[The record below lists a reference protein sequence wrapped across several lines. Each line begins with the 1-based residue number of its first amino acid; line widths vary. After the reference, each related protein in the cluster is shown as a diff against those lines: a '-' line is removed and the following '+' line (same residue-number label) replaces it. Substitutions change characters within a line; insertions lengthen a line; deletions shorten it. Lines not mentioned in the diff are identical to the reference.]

1 MKQKRRKRVH
11 VPAAHV
17 VSTISVTMV
26 LAVLGL
32 VALMGILID
41 RAGRS
46 LRSEMTAVVMV
57 DDMASDS
64 AADSL
69 AEFLKTAPFVRSAEY
84 KSADRV
90 NAEFI
95 EMLGDDELEGF
106 NPFLA
111 EYDVKVMPE
120 YGSPEALQGIESRL
134 REFAAVDDVRVHT
147 EVVRSVN
154 HWVGTLMLVLT
165 VVAVALL
172 IISFVLIV
180 NTVSMEIYAHRL
192 LIHTQQYVGATAS
205 FIRRPYVGRAA
216 LSGVIAATVAT
227 CLLGGMLL
235 WTRSVSPAIFDALGW
250 SSLGR
255 VALGLAAGGAV
266 LSGGAAWMAVSRYL
280 RRSYDE
286 IHD

>member
-1 MKQKRRKRVH
+1 MKLKRRTRVH
-11 VPAAHV
+11 VPAAHI

-41 RAGRS
+41 RAGKS
-46 LRSEMTAVVMV
+46 LRSEMTAVVMIS
-57 DDMASDS
+57 DMASDG

-69 AEFLKTAPFVRSAEY
+69 AAFLKGAPFVRSAQY
-84 KSADRV
+84 KSADEV

-111 EYDVKVMPE
+111 EYDVKVTSD
-120 YGSPEALQGIESRL
+120 YGSPEALQSIDRQL
-134 REFAAVDDVRVHT
+134 RQFTAVDDVRVHT

-154 HWVGTLMLVLT
+154 HWVGTLMLVLS

-180 NTVSMEIYAHRL
+180 NTVSMEIYARRL
-192 LIHTQQYVGATAS
+192 LIHTQQYVGAKAS
-205 FIRRPYVGRAA
+205 FIRRPYVGRAS
-216 LSGVIAATVAT
+216 LSGIIAAAVAT
-227 CLLGGMLL
+227 CLLGSMLL
-235 WTRSVSPAIFDALGW
+235 WTRTVSPAIFDSLGW
-250 SSLGR
+250 DSLGL
-255 VALGLAAGGAV
+255 VGLGLATIGAF
-266 LSGGAAWMAVSRYL
+266 LSGAAAWIAVSRYL

-286 IHD
+286 IQD